1 MTDRSR
7 SREAASPSEPI
18 TLDRNENR
26 YGPAPACREFLC
38 THGADLLFNYPRS
51 FQQGHYSLLG
61 ARLAEMHAVPEER
74 VILGYGA
81 EDILKVTVHRYVA
94 AGETILIPSASWW
107 YYHAVAGEV
116 NGVTREYPLVE
127 TPTRYRYDIDALLA
141 QRDRHD
147 VKLLLIA
154 SPNNPTGNSIDP
166 ADLRRV
172 LEHYRGIP
180 TVLDEAY
187 FGLTEDHTDVAG
199 RLVAEFPDLLVL
211 RSFSKLYALAGARI
225 GYGLAGARHEALVRF
240 CARNLGYHRLSE
252 ALALRALDSVD
263 YYDGIR
269 RAMSADRALLY
280 ARLRAI
286 DGVRVYDSNA
296 NFVLA
301 RFPEAVIP
309 SLDRQLKAAGY
320 VIKFFKEPGF
330 LDCARITLGTTEENR
345 RLVALMEQALPAL
358 LATVS

>member
-1 MTDRSR
+1 MTDRT
-7 SREAASPSEPI
+7 PV

-38 THGADLLFNYPRS
+38 HHAPDLLFNYPRS
-51 FQQGHYSLLG
+51 FQQGHYSVL
-61 ARLAEMHAVPEER
+61 AQRLSERHEVPEDR
-74 VILGYGA
+74 IILGYGA
-81 EDILKVTVHRYVA
+81 EDILKCVVHRYVA

-116 NGVTREYPLVE
+116 NGVTREYPLIE
-127 TPTRYRYDIDALLA
+127 GPTSYRYDTEALLA
-141 QRDRHD
+141 LRDTLD

-166 ADLRRV
+166 GDLRRV
-172 LEHYRGIP
+172 LAHYRGIP
-180 TVLDEAY
+180 IVLDEAY
-187 FGLTEDHTDVAG
+187 FGLTEDLSDEAG
-199 RLVAEFPDLLVL
+199 ALTREFPDLIVL
-211 RSFSKLYALAGARI
+211 RSFSKLYALAGVRI
-225 GYGLAGARHEALVRF
+225 GYGIAGGRHEGLIKF
-240 CARNLGYHRLSE
+240 CTRNLGYHRLSE
-252 ALALRALDSVD
+252 ALALIALESTD

-269 RAMSADRALLY
+269 RAMAADRALLY
-280 ARLRAI
+280 TRLRAI
-286 DGVRVYDSNA
+286 EGVRVYDSNA

-309 SLDRQLKAAGY
+309 ALDKHLKQRGFI
-320 VIKFFKEPGF
+320 IKFFKEPGF

-345 RLVALMEQALPAL
+345 QLVTLMEEALPSL